1 MQHIVGNK
9 LPTLRVT
16 LPHMNEQAKK
26 RPRLSRSS
34 WLEEALKLL
43 HNDGINA
50 VTVDALA
57 TQLGITRGSF
67 YHHFRDREDL
77 SKEMLDYWK
86 QKWTVELRDDVDALG
101 IDGLQSLKALGNL
114 IKHRK
119 AAGYD
124 IAVRAWAVHDEMAR
138 EVVKESDKI
147 RLDFIRKQFAKIGFK
162 DLDLENR
169 SRLFL
174 YYAMTE
180 PAFFNLPDKREMQE
194 LDQVRLKFLTTP

>member
-1 MQHIVGNK
+1 MNK
-9 LPTLRVT
+9 PIK
-16 LPHMNEQAKK
+16 PKK
-26 RPRLSRSS
+26 RLTRSC
-34 WLEEALKLL
+34 WQEVALELLKK
-43 HNDGINA
+43 DGINA

-57 TQLGITRGSF
+57 AQLGITRGSF
-67 YHHFRDREDL
+67 YHHFKDRNDL
-77 SKEMLDYWK
+77 AREMLAYWK

-101 IDGLQSLKALGNL
+101 LDGLQSLIALANL
-114 IKHRK
+114 ITHRK
-119 AAGYD
+119 ASGYD
-124 IAVRAWAVHDEMAR
+124 TAVRAWAIHDEMAR

-147 RLDFIRKQFAKIGFK
+147 RLNFIRKQFAKIGFK

>member
-1 MQHIVGNK
+1 
-9 LPTLRVT
+9 
-16 LPHMNEQAKK
+16 MNEPTKK
-26 RPRLSRSS
+26 RPRLSRGS

-43 HNDGINA
+43 HNEGINA

-57 TQLGITRGSF
+57 TQLRITRGSF
-67 YHHFRDREDL
+67 YHHFKDRNDL

-86 QKWTVELRDDVDALG
+86 QKWTVELRDDIDALG

-119 AAGYD
+119 ATGYD
-124 IAVRAWAVHDEMAR
+124 IAVRAWAIHDDMAR
-138 EVVKESDKI
+138 GAVEESDKI

-180 PAFFNLPDKREMQE
+180 PAFFNPPDKKVIQD
-194 LDQVRLKFLTTP
+194 LDQVRLDFLTTL

>member
-1 MQHIVGNK
+1 MNK
-9 LPTLRVT
+9 
-16 LPHMNEQAKK
+16 QAKK

-34 WLEEALKLL
+34 WLDEALNLL
-43 HNDGINA
+43 HSDGINA

-57 TQLGITRGSF
+57 AQLGITRGSF
-67 YHHFRDREDL
+67 YHHFKDRRDL
-77 SKEMLDYWK
+77 SREMLDYWK

-147 RLDFIRKQFAKIGFK
+147 RLDFIRIQFAKIGFK
-162 DLDLENR
+162 GLDLENR

-174 YYAMTE
+174 YYAMAE
-180 PAFFNLPDKREMQE
+180 PAFFNPPDEKEMQQ
-194 LDQVRLKFLTTP
+194 LDRVRLNFLTTP